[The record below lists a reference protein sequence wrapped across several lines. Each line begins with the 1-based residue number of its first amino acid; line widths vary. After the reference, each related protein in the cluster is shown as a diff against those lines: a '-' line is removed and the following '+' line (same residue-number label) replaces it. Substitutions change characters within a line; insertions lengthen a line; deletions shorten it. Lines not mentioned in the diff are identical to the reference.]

1 MGNTFLLA
9 LLASFTCADYRLDQ
23 ITHEPVPEGEKV
35 TRRYRIDFH
44 LMSADERSMNK
55 PDVFLLTFVVCI
67 ELILLLKI

>member
-23 ITHEPVPEGEKV
+23 ITHEPVLEGEKWL
-35 TRRYRIDFH
+35 RRCRIDFL

-55 PDVFLLTFVVCI
+55 PDVFC
-67 ELILLLKI
+67 